1 MLNAKP
7 FVAGALLALTTAP
20 AFADYPNR
28 PVNFVVPFPP
38 GDLEDVLTR
47 MIAEDFEAKYGVAAA
62 VVNKPSEGGP
72 FPGAAEVAAA
82 PADGYTIGSF
92 VVDVPV
98 VGPEVGVPGL
108 NPDPFE
114 PLGIFLT
121 YPFVIAASKSSPYAS
136 MEELAAYSAEEPQ
149 LLGHF
154 GSFLL
159 PTQATFAAAKELGFE
174 WGGEASSGALDCNSL
189 ASGDFDVINT
199 TIQLILPCLDDVN
212 ILASITE
219 SEIPGTTDVPTLQ
232 SLAPSL
238 NISLWGVFVDRSPR
252 DFDVERRFEE
262 QHHKEGKGK
271 GKQSTFFAVANA
283 QRQTDTKQN
292 GRQKIADLRNRPDIE
307 HVIANEFEREH
318 PSGGFFPPT
327 RRAHDL

>member
-1 MLNAKP
+1 MHKFN
-7 FVAGALLALTTAP
+7 VATLALAAAILAGP
-20 AFADYPNR
+20 ASAEYPDR
-28 PVNFVVPFPP
+28 PVSFVVPFPP

-47 MIAEDFEAKYGVAAA
+47 LIAEDFEKKYGVSAA

-98 VGPEVGVPGL
+98 VGPDVGVPGL

-121 YPFVIAASKSSPYAS
+121 YPFVIATAADKPFSTMA
-136 MEELAAYSAEEPQ
+136 ELAEHSKTEQQ

-159 PTQATFAAAKELGFE
+159 PTQATLAAAKKLDFE
-174 WGGEASSGALDCNSL
+174 WAGEASAAALDCNSL

-199 TIQLILPCLDDVN
+199 TIQQLLPCLDKVK
-212 ILASITE
+212 ILATITD
-219 SEIPGTTDVPTLQ
+219 SPISVVPNAPTL
-232 SLAPSL
+232 SSVTPDL
-238 NISLWGVFVDRSPR
+238 NISLWNGLFVRKDVPADVREKIIASAKETLASDRAQ
-252 DFDVERRFEE
+252 DLA
-262 QHHKEGKGK
+262 
-271 GKQSTFFAVANA
+271 KQTGAIVYWMDAEAAKARITSDIATSAAITKMLA
-283 QRQTDTKQN
+283 Q
-292 GRQKIADLRNRPDIE
+292 
-307 HVIANEFEREH
+307 
-318 PSGGFFPPT
+318 
-327 RRAHDL
+327 